1 MKLLIAGASGQLGR
15 SLRVALKQHE
25 LTLSGRAELDVTDL
39 ESVRAKLRTNRPE
52 VVINASAFNAVDAA
66 ESDPDPA
73 FRVNAVGARNLAL
86 AAAEIDAGV
95 VHVSTDYVFDG
106 AAGRPYHEYDE
117 PRPLSAYGRSKLAGE
132 RAVAAANS
140 RHYIV
145 RTAWL
150 FHEDGSNFLNK
161 MIALAAKGEVSVV
174 NDQFGSP
181 TYAPHLADAIAR
193 LIESRAYG
201 VYHLAGR
208 GGTSWY
214 ELTRTLFREL
224 GIRTQVLPMSSSEFP
239 RPAQRPR
246 YSVLTTLQEPRL
258 LLPSWK
264 QGVQAFAASV
274 NKRSQN
280 SSADSAS
287 SSVTKPGLAATGEPV
302 DD

>member
-1 MKLLIAGASGQLGR
+1 MKLLIAGAGGQLGR
-15 SLRVALKQHE
+15 SLGVALKQHE
-25 LTLSGRAELDVTDL
+25 LAMFERAEMDVTDL
-39 ESVRAKLRTNRPE
+39 ESVRAKVEHHRPDA
-52 VVINASAFNAVDAA
+52 VINASAFNGVDAA
-66 ESDPDPA
+66 ESDPELA

-86 AAAEIDAGV
+86 AAAEIKAGI

-106 AAGRPYHEYDE
+106 ASGRPYHEYDE
-117 PRPLSAYGRSKLAGE
+117 PRPVSTYGRSKLAGE
-132 RAVAAANS
+132 RAVASTNP

-150 FHEDGSNFLNK
+150 FHEDGNNFLNR
-161 MIALAAKGEVSVV
+161 MITLASKGEVSVV

-181 TYAPHLADAIAR
+181 TYAPHLAEAIAR

-208 GGTSWY
+208 GGTTWY

-224 GIRTQVLPMSSSEFP
+224 GIRTQILPVSTSEFP

-264 QGVQAFAASV
+264 QGVHAFVAGV
-274 NKRSQN
+274 NKRLQ
-280 SSADSAS
+280 
-287 SSVTKPGLAATGEPV
+287 KPGSDAAAGSATESSLVATGEPV
-302 DD
+302 ED

>member
-1 MKLLIAGASGQLGR
+1 
-15 SLRVALKQHE
+15 
-25 LTLSGRAELDVTDL
+25 
-39 ESVRAKLRTNRPE
+39 
-52 VVINASAFNAVDAA
+52 
-66 ESDPDPA
+66 
-73 FRVNAVGARNLAL
+73 LA
-86 AAAEIDAGV
+86 
-95 VHVSTDYVFDG
+95 T
-106 AAGRPYHEYDE
+106 
-117 PRPLSAYGRSKLAGE
+117 
-132 RAVAAANS
+132 S

-150 FHEDGSNFLNK
+150 FHEDGSNFLNR

-201 VYHLAGR
+201 IYHFAGR

-224 GIRTQVLPMSSSEFP
+224 GIRAQVVPLSSSEFP

-258 LLPSWK
+258 MLPSWK
-264 QGVQAFAASV
+264 QGVQAFAAAV
-274 NKRSQN
+274 NKRSQE
-280 SSADSAS
+280 SPADSAS
-287 SSVTKPGLAATGEPV
+287 SSSAQGGLAATGEPENE
-302 DD
+302 